1 MSRVDV
7 EEHHL
12 KAKVCIKYYGER
24 RKMQDQQSPTNQPHN
39 STPYRSSQARG
50 KAIKRARSSL
60 PASPDKR
67 RCMIESLAKT
77 IGLHFCQYT
86 ANSLSEET
94 KQLVLALY
102 NSNDISWQAPGH
114 KDIVIIWVEDNKG
127 KKVKRTEQVF
137 NLLKEAHSKVHLDI
151 EVNVMHKSGKQFKYP
166 GGPIWMRYSI
176 AVKISIH
183 TINRIKVVGNS

>member
-1 MSRVDV
+1 
-7 EEHHL
+7 
-12 KAKVCIKYYGER
+12 
-24 RKMQDQQSPTNQPHN
+24 MQEQQSPTNQPHN

-86 ANSLSEET
+86 ANSLSEEP

-102 NSNDISWQAPGH
+102 NFHDIPGR
-114 KDIVIIWVEDNKG
+114 KDRIIIWEEDNKG
-127 KKVKRTEQVF
+127 KKVVRTEQVH
-137 NLLKEAHSKVHLDI
+137 NLLKKPIV
-151 EVNVMHKSGKQFKYP
+151 KY
-166 GGPIWMRYSI
+166 IWTLR
-176 AVKISIH
+176 
-183 TINRIKVVGNS
+183 